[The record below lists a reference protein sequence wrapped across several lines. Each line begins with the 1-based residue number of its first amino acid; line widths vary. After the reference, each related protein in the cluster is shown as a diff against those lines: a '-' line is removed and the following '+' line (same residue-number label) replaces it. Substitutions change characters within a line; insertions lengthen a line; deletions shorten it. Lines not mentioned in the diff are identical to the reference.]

1 MPDQARLHLCRTHF
15 APSHVERLV
24 GPPLR
29 KPAAVRI
36 HAGDGSK
43 LRASSK
49 APVWCTPGSPTGL
62 ARAGLARRKRP
73 WPCPAMVRPACQE
86 TADNLRTAGDVQDG
100 APSTAHALEK
110 PAVRAFTP
118 GLAGRPQQPQRA
130 EIEPVG
136 TGEIGRA
143 PVDPNSRSEPRS
155 NPSGPE

>member
-62 ARAGLARRKRP
+62 ARAGPARRKRP

-86 TADNLRTAGDVQDG
+86 TATLNDSSARPSRNQQPSASTLGMVPNSAWMRTARSEEHTSELQSPCNLVCRLL
-100 APSTAHALEK
+100 LEK
-110 PAVRAFTP
+110 
-118 GLAGRPQQPQRA
+118 
-130 EIEPVG
+130 
-136 TGEIGRA
+136 
-143 PVDPNSRSEPRS
+143 
-155 NPSGPE
+155 